1 MNVVSTTSLAST
13 SSTPAAAAA
22 ADVSME
28 SADWESDEDLPVVSL
43 SPSKKPNIAERKL
56 TVGRPKRA
64 KKLPK
69 RFAGASKKLPITTY
83 VRTTQSTVFLNKT
96 VYRFNS
102 NFNFCD
108 H

>member
-1 MNVVSTTSLAST
+1 MNVVSTTSLASA

-43 SPSKKPNIAERKL
+43 SPSKKTTSAERKL

-64 KKLPK
+64 KILPK
-69 RFAGASKKLPITTY
+69 RFAGASKKRASVMY
-83 VRTTQSTVFLNKT
+83 EARSRDSASQ
-96 VYRFNS
+96 
-102 NFNFCD
+102 
-108 H
+108 